1 MIGEAVVIRR
11 LRRLLPRDVY
21 LSWLEAYLPQA
32 AQQRPTS
39 LFIPATVSDRSDGKI
54 GNYVQGNARRA
65 QVLAQRL
72 DPHKLF
78 CSGPIVIGELN
89 PFSILNPDELCWIE
103 AQSEGPALLSI
114 YAPGVEHVRKLAG
127 RDEYEHVLAR
137 QWPRWR
143 KNTKTAP
150 GDMLEAL
157 VELSFRGGHALYLR
171 VIGKDAK
178 GRIVNKTMGTV
189 FTNHADAYA
198 KDCPLK

>member
-1 MIGEAVVIRR
+1 MR
-11 LRRLLPRDVY
+11 LTTY
-21 LSWLEAYLPQA
+21 
-32 AQQRPTS
+32 
-39 LFIPATVSDRSDGKI
+39 RSDGKI

-103 AQSEGPALLSI
+103 AQSGGSALSSL
-114 YAPGVEHVRKLAG
+114 YAPGIEHVRKLAG
-127 RDEYEHVLAR
+127 REEYEHVLAR

-171 VIGKDAK
+171 VIGKVTEVPLTELIFGLPAITATFDNGGTLYANPK
-178 GRIVNKTMGTV
+178 CIVRARVYHSLSKVKYPSGLWCAE
-189 FTNHADAYA
+189 ADEI
-198 KDCPLK
+198 